1 MKHLSL
7 LQSVILMV
15 APLAVLLQGCGST
28 QVIESPKTA
37 YVAETGA
44 AKTPAVIWT
53 SRAFGQPYEY
63 LGRVEARSLTYDGAM
78 ERLIEGGK
86 QLRADAL
93 IDVHFEQIG
102 FLSDL
107 QAFAI
112 KYK

>member
-1 MKHLSL
+1 MVFFGWTLIMA
-7 LQSVILMV
+7 ILT
-15 APLAVLLQGCGST
+15 GCGST
-28 QVIESPKTA
+28 QVVESPKTA
-37 YVAETGA
+37 YVADSA
-44 AKTPAVIWT
+44 APKTPQVIWT

-63 LGRVEARSLTYDGAM
+63 LGRVQARSLSYEGAM

-86 QLRADAL
+86 ELKADAL
-93 IDVHFEQIG
+93 IDVHFEQVG